1 MGNCC
6 CGSDNVN
13 LFPSSDKVEREFQR
27 EFRFK
32 VNRGES
38 EFANYVLLKIQE
50 YKETGKPIKICLE
63 LHKPSFQERK
73 VILQLLFEQLWGVR
87 LKSEKFRDGIRY
99 NERINLE
106 EQEFKNYLKNIAI
119 REVKN
124 LDINDINFDH
134 ESEAEESGEAEEGEQ
149 TESETGEGE
158 EAETG
163 EGETQEDSD
172 NAEVKVNDEQDNPDT
187 ESGEGDTG
195 DNGDDDADL
204 EAAIRL
210 SRCAAQ
216 SPIASPMLS
225 PLASP
230 RVSKSP
236 RASRSSHPSR
246 SPRPS
251 QVNLTVNVT
260 ASPRG
265 PLSPR
270 ISNEKIDIT
279 EEIIKHKYIK
289 MRYWLLYRIKQ

>member
-13 LFPSSDKVEREFQR
+13 LFPPSNKAEKEFQR
-27 EFRFK
+27 EFRTK
-32 VNRGES
+32 INRGES
-38 EFANYVLLKIQE
+38 EFANYILFKIQE
-50 YKETGKPIKICLE
+50 YIQTGKDIKICLE
-63 LHKPSFQERK
+63 IHKPSRHERMV
-73 VILQLLFEQLWGVR
+73 VINLLNEQFWGVR
-87 LKSEKFRDGIRY
+87 LKVEKFVDGVRY
-99 NERINLE
+99 NERVDLE
-106 EQEFKNYLKNIAI
+106 EQEFRNYIKNLAV

-124 LDINDINFDH
+124 LDINDINYDYDPDKN
-134 ESEAEESGEAEEGEQ
+134 EDEEQ
-149 TESETGEGE
+149 TEEETEEGTE
-158 EAETG
+158 EEEGETG

-172 NAEVKVNDEQDNPDT
+172 NAEVKINEEQDNQDT
-187 ESGEGDTG
+187 ESNGTEISG

-236 RASRSSHPSR
+236 RPSR